1 MCRPVGR
8 AGLGRGGACGYS
20 REGADRGRPGA
31 CRLAKL
37 VRARRATLTA
47 ASAACSV
54 PVYGSCAQHGWGGH
68 TCGGL
73 AQPHIDGPGVTNGP
87 NRHAR
92 APGEKKA
99 AKPPNQAFLASTR
112 RIDDHARPS
121 KAKFCGTQPSYNNFP
136 CDNLQNDASPRRCHA
151 RLTTAICRKNP
162 TLGGAGERASPAK
175 KSQLTSA
182 HAPKTT
188 DAERWTHA
196 TAAHPP
202 TRDAARR
209 LLPKN
214 VEYTPAQGHTR
225 TVLR

>member
-68 TCGGL
+68 TCGG
-73 AQPHIDGPGVTNGP
+73 AG
-87 NRHAR
+87 
-92 APGEKKA
+92 A
-99 AKPPNQAFLASTR
+99 ATHRWSGRDEWSESTR
-112 RIDDHARPS
+112 TRTRRKKSSQATQPSLPRIDDHARPS

-162 TLGGAGERASPAK
+162 TLGGAGERERPLQKKAS
-175 KSQLTSA
+175 SQVQVRIHT
-182 HAPKTT
+182 PKTT

-202 TRDAARR
+202 TPRGGYFQ
-209 LLPKN
+209 KM
-214 VEYTPAQGHTR
+214 
-225 TVLR
+225 